1 MLSFKRQFVSFLKSF
16 NVVME
21 NFFGHCKTEM
31 YHGEHYASV
40 EQFSQAVDDYIVWY
54 NYERLQQRFKG

>member
-1 MLSFKRQFVSFLKSF
+1 
-16 NVVME
+16 
-21 NFFGHCKTEM
+21 FGHCKTEM

-54 NYERLQQRFKG
+54 NYERLQQRFKGMTPMQYRNQALGNKVA